1 MIFENLLTIQTDQ
14 KAESRT
20 TRSLLMQDWAFRLG
34 SAWNSEM
41 IIIIMV
47 TAVWSEW
54 WMLLKLTCHFF
65 LPVAC
70 YNSLK
75 FCTYDAIFYATL
87 IYIRIT
93 SELTKACIIKVV
105 KGCRPLYWT
114 QRSTQLLEK
123 NGSNKYILDIIAA

>member
-1 MIFENLLTIQTDQ
+1 MMDVAKVNL
-14 KAESRT
+14 S
-20 TRSLLMQDWAFRLG
+20 
-34 SAWNSEM
+34 
-41 IIIIMV
+41 
-47 TAVWSEW
+47 
-54 WMLLKLTCHFF
+54 FF

-75 FCTYDAIFYATL
+75 FCTCDAIFYATL

-114 QRSTQLLEK
+114 QGSTQYLKNVGPIHFQVLLQI
-123 NGSNKYILDIIAA
+123 KYFKIL